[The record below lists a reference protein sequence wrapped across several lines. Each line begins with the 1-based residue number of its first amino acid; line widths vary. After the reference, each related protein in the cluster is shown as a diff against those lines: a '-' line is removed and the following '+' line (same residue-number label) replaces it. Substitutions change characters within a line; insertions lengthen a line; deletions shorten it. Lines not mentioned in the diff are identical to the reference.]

1 MKRTAVTAILL
12 AAAMGL
18 SACGTAGTASMNA
31 ADNMSSSENADSMT
45 AGTKGTV
52 TKITAAQAYARMQSG
67 DPVTI
72 VDVRTADEYAAKHI
86 PGAIL
91 VPNEE
96 IGDTAPAELPDKNA
110 EILVYCRSGH
120 RSALAAKKLA
130 DMGYTKIYDFGGIN
144 DWTYETETGAWD
156 PKSAV
161 KSAVKDAAKNA
172 ASAAVSAA
180 SAAVAADSTAYTV
193 PAFTTTGLDGKTYDQ
208 SIFAGHKLTMV
219 NVWATYCGPCIN
231 ELPELAQL
239 SSELKDHDIQIIGVV
254 SDVMQSDDG
263 SFDPDG
269 VEAARELVS
278 RTGADDYIHILPS
291 SQLISAMLTG
301 IYAVPTT
308 IFFNEKGQQ
317 VGVAY
322 MGANSAAKWTA
333 IINTILKGAQ
343 DNG

>member
-1 MKRTAVTAILL
+1 MKKTALTAILL

-18 SACGTAGTASMNA
+18 SACGASGAASMNA
-31 ADNMSSSENADSMT
+31 ADNMSSTEKTDSMT
-45 AGTKGTV
+45 AGTV

-86 PGAIL
+86 PGAVL

-156 PKSAV
+156 PKNAV
-161 KSAVKDAAKNA
+161 KNAVKDTAKDA
-172 ASAAVSAA
+172 ASAAMSAA

-193 PAFTTTGLDGKTYDQ
+193 PAFTTTGLDGRTYDQ

-219 NVWATYCGPCIN
+219 NVWATYCGPCVN

-239 SSELKDHDIQIIGVV
+239 SAELKDQDIQIIGVV

-269 VEAARELVS
+269 IEAAKELVS
-278 RTGADDYIHILPS
+278 QTGADDYTHILPS
-291 SQLISAMLTG
+291 SELISAMLQG
-301 IYAVPTT
+301 VYAVPTT

-317 VGVAY
+317 VGTAY
-322 MGANSAAKWTA
+322 IGSNSAAKWTR
-333 IINTILKGAQ
+333 IISTVLAEVKG
-343 DNG
+343 